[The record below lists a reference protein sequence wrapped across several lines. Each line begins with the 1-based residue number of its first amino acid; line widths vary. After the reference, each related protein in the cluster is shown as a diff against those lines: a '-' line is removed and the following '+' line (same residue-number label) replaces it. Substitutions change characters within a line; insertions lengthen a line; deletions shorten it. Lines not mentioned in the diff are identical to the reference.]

1 MWKTKDGRYKD
12 TAFAQFDTFCEGMF
26 QRERLLDI
34 LKNFILF
41 SGDAQR
47 PVKILAGYHQYFAVR
62 KAVEKAV
69 TATFI
74 GFTST
79 PVSAETERFF
89 VSFIRYHSLVC
100 FFDSPSGCLGQEV
113 ILIY

>member
-1 MWKTKDGRYKD
+1 MPSSTPFYED
-12 TAFAQFDTFCEGMF
+12 MF

-34 LKNFILF
+34 VKNFILF
-41 SGDAQR
+41 SGDTQR

-74 GFTST
+74 GFTGRCSLRLNGFL
-79 PVSAETERFF
+79 SA
-89 VSFIRYHSLVC
+89 S
-100 FFDSPSGCLGQEV
+100 
-113 ILIY
+113 